1 MIFHSVKLE
10 KVRNILKVKNE
21 RTNDSDNDLNLLLSY
36 QRRVRERVKIDEPI
50 LPKMNCFNPQT
61 KEQLKKNLIRFLA
74 NNKTLKH
81 KVYAK
86 PPSPKK
92 DMKKFYIDYQGDI
105 LKKRIERVK
114 RLNELFINKRKDHS
128 QDSITKSNQTCRN
141 SNKEYITLN
150 HNNSCKTIMESKS
163 VISRNKGFGFRK
175 YSSSYILELMK
186 KY

>member
-1 MIFHSVKLE
+1 M
-10 KVRNILKVKNE
+10 
-21 RTNDSDNDLNLLLSY
+21 
-36 QRRVRERVKIDEPI
+36 
-50 LPKMNCFNPQT
+50 
-61 KEQLKKNLIRFLA
+61 
-74 NNKTLKH
+74 
-81 KVYAK
+81 YAK
-86 PPSPKK
+86 TPSQKK
-92 DMKKFYIDYQGDI
+92 DMKKFYIDYYGDI

>member
-105 LKKRIERVK
+105 LKKRIEQTIPVST
-114 RLNELFINKRKDHS
+114 LFRI
-128 QDSITKSNQTCRN
+128 
-141 SNKEYITLN
+141 
-150 HNNSCKTIMESKS
+150 
-163 VISRNKGFGFRK
+163 V
-175 YSSSYILELMK
+175 
-186 KY
+186 

>member
-21 RTNDSDNDLNLLLSY
+21 RTNDSDNDLKLLLSY

-81 KVYAK
+81 KIYVK

-105 LKKRIERVK
+105 LKRRLERVK
-114 RLNELFINKRKDHS
+114 RLHELYINKRRELS
-128 QDSITKSNQTCRN
+128 QDSITTSNQTCRN
-141 SNKEYITLN
+141 ANREYMTLN
-150 HNNSCKTIMESKS
+150 HNNSCKTIIEGKS
-163 VISRNKGFGFRK
+163 VISRNKGFGLRK
-175 YSSSYILELMK
+175 YSSNYILELMK